1 MKVLGIDPGY
11 DRLGIAVISGD
22 ASRPTHEHSE
32 CFTPFVTP
40 KLTRAEA
47 DIVTPKSTRAGADI
61 VTPKSNRTKADDTKD
76 FLERLRLC
84 GERVA
89 AIIAEHAPD
98 ALAIETL
105 YFAANKTTALH
116 VAEIRGAIL
125 YEATRANIPV
135 VEYAPSSVKLA
146 VTGHGASDKRGVE
159 DMVKRLVVLPKR
171 EMIDDEYDAIAIA
184 ITHLSHARVTR

>member
-1 MKVLGIDPGY
+1 MRVLGIDPGY
-11 DRLGIAVISGD
+11 DRLGIAVLSGD

-32 CFTPFVTP
+32 CFTP
-40 KLTRAEA
+40 
-47 DIVTPKSTRAGADI
+47 
-61 VTPKSNRTKADDTKD
+61 DTKD
-76 FLERLRLC
+76 FLERLHLC

-89 AIIAEHAPD
+89 KIIAEHAPD

-116 VAEIRGAIL
+116 VAEIRGVIL
-125 YEATRANIPV
+125 YEATRVNIPV

-159 DMVKRLVVLPKR
+159 DMVKRLVTLPER
-171 EMIDDEYDAIAIA
+171 EMIDDEYDAIAVA
-184 ITHLSHARVTR
+184 ITHLSHARIAR